1 MDISK
6 QARELS
12 PGALRVLSEIADDP
26 VAAESARVSAANSIL
41 DRAYG
46 KPVQATISVPVDRG
60 AAAKLVALD
69 DSALLALIAAARQ
82 VERIAPRQAQSTEL
96 VAISDLPR
104 GVTPAFPSPTRQVEM
119 GRRTYTQ
126 VATPIPKSLPRK
138 AKTIEGGEVQKATAP
153 GPELNAPPAGESEFE
168 RMLRDPLLA

>member
-6 QARELS
+6 QARDLS
-12 PGALRVLSEIADDP
+12 PGALRVLDTIANDGEASAP
-26 VAAESARVSAANSIL
+26 ARVAAANSII

-69 DSALLALIAAARQ
+69 DSALLALITAAR
-82 VERIAPRQAQSTEL
+82 IAQSTEL
-96 VAISDLPR
+96 VAPHQAQGTELVAISDSPR

-119 GRRTYTQ
+119 GRRTYDS
-126 VATPIPKSLPRK
+126 VATPVQQK
-138 AKTIEGGEVQKATAP
+138 AKGGGGKLKAPPAP
-153 GPELNAPPAGESEFE
+153 QIAAPPAGESEFE